1 MKNIKHYLTLFADAE
16 TIGANLLARALA
28 AAGDDREPR
37 FIAREL
43 DESSP
48 SERAISLVAGVA
60 LTAAAEMDEPGALLR
75 QVRDGLGW
83 SRKEMGERL
92 GLPVQGHHCRTLESW
107 ENATRTPEWEGRKAI
122 KGLGVELKGGL

>member
-1 MKNIKHYLTLFADAE
+1 MKTTKHYLTLFAGSE

-43 DESSP
+43 DESTP

-60 LTAAAEMDEPGALLR
+60 LTTTAEMDDPGVLIR

-83 SRKEMGERL
+83 SRKEMGEKL
-92 GLPVQGHHCRTLESW
+92 GLPVQGYHCRTLEDW
-107 ENATRTPEWEGRKAI
+107 ESGKRTPDWEGRKAI
-122 KGLGVELKGGL
+122 MGLGEELEEGP